1 MSAKMRI
8 LKGIDNLAVISTIAA
23 LLFAITVFLGT
34 GVLAQVDTEGADKGR
49 DLFIQNR
56 CVNCHTIG
64 RGRFV
69 GPDLA
74 GISSKYSK
82 DEIKEWIQN
91 PQQVYQA
98 KGKMPINEGYPPMP
112 PLQVPQADID
122 IIADYLFSRKPVQSS
137 KDHGGDIKGR
147 VMNKTTDKLTG
158 GIELTLREMLGDRV
172 TGEKKL
178 MTDKNGAFEFS
189 GLPWNRGYT
198 ITLNYGGTEYTTDK
212 YVFYP
217 DEDMKTIEL
226 PVYEPTESD
235 SGLTVKQAHMILQV
249 SADSISVAELWMFEN
264 DDNKIYVGSDVVDG
278 KRETLRFNLPS
289 GASNIQFIH
298 GIASE
303 NVVHTDSGFSDT
315 SAVSPGP
322 KRVVYTYTL
331 PFKSGKNVVEGRLN
345 YPTDNF
351 LLLVSDSDENVTVEG
366 LRGGGVVDIQ
376 NQKFLQW
383 TGQNLTT
390 GSNIVVAINKSVG
403 RESVLKWAALCMVLL
418 VVGGGVLYA
427 FVFKGKGFDRK
438 ESKEI
443 VGDVQKE
450 KAMLIQEI
458 ADLDDKF
465 EEGGLD
471 AEVYRQAR
479 KEKKERL
486 MKLIQKITELS

>member
-1 MSAKMRI
+1 MSAKVRI
-8 LKGIDNLAVISTIAA
+8 LRGIDNLAVISTIAV
-23 LLFAITVFLGT
+23 LLLAITLFLGT
-34 GVLAQVDTEGADKGR
+34 DVFAQVDTQRVEKGR

-82 DEIKEWIQN
+82 DEIKQWIEN
-91 PQQVYQA
+91 PQQVYRA

-112 PLQVPQADID
+112 PLQVPQAQVG
-122 IIADYLFSRKPVQSS
+122 IIADYLFSKKPVQSP
-137 KDHGGDIKGR
+137 KDHGGAIKGS
-147 VMNKTTDKLTG
+147 VMNKTTDKLAG
-158 GIELTLREMLGDRV
+158 GTELTLREMLGDRV

-178 MTDKNGAFEFS
+178 VTDKNGAFEFRD
-189 GLPWNRGYT
+189 LPWNRGYT
-198 ITLNYGGTEYTTDK
+198 ITLNYEGTEYTTDK
-212 YVFYP
+212 FVFYP
-217 DEDMKTIEL
+217 DEDTKTVDL

-235 SGLTVKQAHMILQV
+235 SEISVKQAHMILQV
-249 SADSISVAELWMFEN
+249 SPDSISVAELLMFEN
-264 DDNKIYVGSDVVDG
+264 NDKKIYVGSDVVDG
-278 KRETLRFNLPS
+278 KRETLRFHLPS
-289 GASNIQFIH
+289 GASNIQFVH
-298 GIASE
+298 GISSE
-303 NVVHTDSGFSDT
+303 NVVQTKSGFSDT
-315 SAVSPGP
+315 SAVSPGAT
-322 KRVVYTYTL
+322 RIVYTYTL
-331 PFKSGKNVVEGRLN
+331 PFKSGKNVIEDKVN
-345 YPTDNF
+345 YPTDSF

-366 LRGGGVVDIQ
+366 LRGGSAVDIQ

-383 TGQNLTT
+383 TGTNLKP
-390 GSNIVVAINKSVG
+390 GSNIVVSINTSVS
-403 RESVLKWAALCMVLL
+403 RESIMKWAAFCMVLL

-427 FVFKGKGFDRK
+427 FVSKGKGSDGE

-443 VGDVQKE
+443 LGDVQKE

-458 ADLDDKF
+458 AELDDRF

-471 AEVYRQAR
+471 AEIYRKAR